1 MSIKLKSGSGPRRL
15 GEKSIAFRSAAMLL
29 TTLACSSEE
38 SLTEPSV
45 VTPEMRVAKTYTA
58 VDLGTLGGQLSVAND
73 INSAGQVVGISRS
86 ADGTNRAF
94 LWENGVMTALGTLP
108 GGISSDI
115 ATGINPGGQVVG
127 NIPGSDVDDQRAFL
141 WENGAMI
148 TLGALDGGTYTDA
161 RDINP
166 AGRVVGMSY
175 ASGGPFRAFLW
186 DQGTMTSLGT
196 LPGDISSFATA
207 INPAGEIVG
216 YSVGEDGR
224 TSAFLWRNGVMTDL
238 GTLGGNSAASGIN
251 SQGQI
256 VGNSE
261 TPDGSAHAF
270 LWEKGAMTDL
280 GDFTP
285 FDINAAGQ
293 IAGHKFVP
301 EVQTNHAVVWTNGVL
316 TDLGTLGG
324 SFSFASAIDAR
335 GRVVGMSYTT
345 AGEPHATLWVRRV
358 TK

>member
-1 MSIKLKSGSGPRRL
+1 
-15 GEKSIAFRSAAMLL
+15 
-29 TTLACSSEE
+29 
-38 SLTEPSV
+38 
-45 VTPEMRVAKTYTA
+45 
-58 VDLGTLGGQLSVAND
+58 
-73 INSAGQVVGISRS
+73 
-86 ADGTNRAF
+86 
-94 LWENGVMTALGTLP
+94 
-108 GGISSDI
+108 
-115 ATGINPGGQVVG
+115 
-127 NIPGSDVDDQRAFL
+127 
-141 WENGAMI
+141 
-148 TLGALDGGTYTDA
+148 
-161 RDINP
+161 
-166 AGRVVGMSY
+166 
-175 ASGGPFRAFLW
+175 
-186 DQGTMTSLGT
+186 
-196 LPGDISSFATA
+196 
-207 INPAGEIVG
+207 VG